1 MSERVQRLVAVL
13 YEHPL
18 LGEGIARILLVET
31 NAEVA
36 VAAAGNGRAVEAVLA
51 RQPNVVIFEGSRCES
66 DCKRLAPSAVLID
79 VSSAMSAAAQVS
91 TAPADL
97 GRIIMAARGGE
108 AAPLVAGAGRPVLPD
123 Q

>member
-1 MSERVQRLVAVL
+1 VSERVQRLVAVL

-36 VAAAGNGRAVEAVLA
+36 VASAANGRAVEAVLA

-66 DCKRLAPSAVLID
+66 YCKRLAPNAVLID
-79 VSSAMSAAAQVS
+79 VTSAMSAAAQVS
-91 TAPADL
+91 TAHADL
-97 GRIIMAARGGE
+97 GRIIMAVRDGDATPQILGAR
-108 AAPLVAGAGRPVLPD
+108 RPGLPD
-123 Q
+123 R